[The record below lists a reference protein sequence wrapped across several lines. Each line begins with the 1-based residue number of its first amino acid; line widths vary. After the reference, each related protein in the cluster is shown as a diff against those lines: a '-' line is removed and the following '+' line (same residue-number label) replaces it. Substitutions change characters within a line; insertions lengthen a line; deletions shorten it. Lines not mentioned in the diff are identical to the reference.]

1 MRENNLERSTRTPF
15 NVTDS
20 RVKQPPGATL
30 MKIILTSMLRIK
42 FEWKYASYHRDIQNK
57 TSIWPTKN
65 EDRLNEDISEMS
77 QNKNIIKIVLLL
89 LLLTANGFT
98 LGGSAIQRKEGK
110 YNTVQYSTVQY
121 STIQH
126 NKITHITHIIS
137 KSSVSNIN

>member
-15 NVTDS
+15 NVKDS
-20 RVKQPPGATL
+20 RVKQLPGATL

-65 EDRLNEDISEMS
+65 EDRLNKDISEMS
-77 QNKNIIKIVLLL
+77 QNKNIIKIVLL

-121 STIQH
+121 NTTQYK
-126 NKITHITHIIS
+126 NTHHTY
-137 KSSVSNIN
+137 NI